1 MCSDPAVHCNLGAK
15 SKCVL
20 RLEPFIH
27 VLFVF
32 PLLVD
37 IFFKPAD
44 MSSRGK
50 KTVLYFTMAI

>member
-44 MSSRGK
+44 M
-50 KTVLYFTMAI
+50 

>member
-37 IFFKPAD
+37 IFLSQLTCDHAD
-44 MSSRGK
+44 K
-50 KTVLYFTMAI
+50 KQSI

>member
-1 MCSDPAVHCNLGAK
+1 MCRDPAVHCNLGAK

-37 IFFKPAD
+37 IFLSQLTCDHAD
-44 MSSRGK
+44 K
-50 KTVLYFTMAI
+50 KTVHLKANA